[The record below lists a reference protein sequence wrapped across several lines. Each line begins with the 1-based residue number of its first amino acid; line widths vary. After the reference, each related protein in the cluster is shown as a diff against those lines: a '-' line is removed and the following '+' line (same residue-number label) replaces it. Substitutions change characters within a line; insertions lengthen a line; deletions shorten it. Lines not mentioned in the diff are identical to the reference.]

1 MHARLRLP
9 LLAALLVSFALPGN
23 ATMLRQMSLRDLA
36 TRADKVFRAV
46 VVGIDST
53 TVKAGGSELPV
64 MVYRLK
70 VTEEF
75 KGTFDAPKG
84 EPVIEVRML
93 GTKNANKQV
102 GNMKHLGKLHD
113 LPQLAMGHDY
123 VLFTTRPSAI
133 GLSTTVG
140 LGQGAFTIQSGTK
153 EELTAN
159 AFNNAGIETRRAA
172 APVTANEPRSS
183 GAVPYAELARAI
195 RDVTG
200 GGR

>member
-1 MHARLRLP
+1 MHVRLRLP

-36 TRADKVFRAV
+36 TQADKVFRGV

-53 TVKAGGSELPV
+53 TVRAGGSDLPV

-70 VTEEF
+70 VLEEF

-84 EPVIEVRML
+84 TPVIELRML
-93 GTKNANKQV
+93 GIAKSAPQAGRDK
-102 GNMKHLGKLHD
+102 KLFALQD
-113 LPQLAMGHDY
+113 LPQLVMGQDY

-153 EELTAN
+153 EEMVAN
-159 AFNNAGIETRRAA
+159 RFGNAGLDTGRAPA
-172 APVTANEPRSS
+172 AGLPRS
-183 GAVPYAELARAI
+183 GPIPYAQLARAI
-195 RDVTG
+195 REVTG
-200 GGR
+200 GPR